1 MISTFTNIEE
11 IPQILHLPKIVLIYE
26 NRPHR
31 FRSFPIPIVILR
43 FDGSFSFDDEPDLKY
58 RHYADSKHHHRGK
71 SPENEHEA
79 SRGIIRPVC
88 AEVERAEERFP
99 APDDDASAGE
109 GEIAEEEEEVSFV
122 VESDALIQPR
132 AMMIEAEDTPF
143 TDATM
148 MCSLWFDR
156 LKSISARQT
165 FLTRPRVPPL
175 DYTAIPLDTRIRFPF
190 IPPPPRPR
198 LRRSLLPCRR
208 DLPNSLRS
216 PIGVL
221 ELSIVL
227 SSESESFQRSDTQRL
242 GYELDPIPSYRCDG
256 GTRRIRRRARA
267 NGNGHIIME
276 AKCVDEIDAPNGPA

>member
-1 MISTFTNIEE
+1 MFALQSSNSSESSLGCTFSI
-11 IPQILHLPKIVLIYE
+11 
-26 NRPHR
+26 
-31 FRSFPIPIVILR
+31 
-43 FDGSFSFDDEPDLKY
+43 
-58 RHYADSKHHHRGK
+58 RGV
-71 SPENEHEA
+71 
-79 SRGIIRPVC
+79 R
-88 AEVERAEERFP
+88 
-99 APDDDASAGE
+99 
-109 GEIAEEEEEVSFV
+109 
-122 VESDALIQPR
+122 
-132 AMMIEAEDTPF
+132 T
-143 TDATM
+143 
-148 MCSLWFDR
+148 WFDR

-267 NGNGHIIME
+267 NGNGHIIL
-276 AKCVDEIDAPNGPA
+276 KCTSSLLAQFCTRKDVHGSKMCRRDRCTKRSRIA